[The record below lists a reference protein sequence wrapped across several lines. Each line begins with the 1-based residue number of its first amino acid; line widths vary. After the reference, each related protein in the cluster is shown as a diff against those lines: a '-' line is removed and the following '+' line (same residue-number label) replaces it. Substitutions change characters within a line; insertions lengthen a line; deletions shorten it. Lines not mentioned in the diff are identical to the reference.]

1 MMGYGISV
9 HVAPR
14 RAPVQGDR
22 YGNAASASSA
32 RSTQRA
38 AHLAF
43 RGSGR
48 CMRRRWLV
56 LRRRSV
62 GAFKRGEGLMDALF
76 RRYQGF
82 NRLPFVARRAL
93 LAVFF
98 FAVLVFG
105 VKVQPLSDS
114 LAGTAFLVGW
124 VGFVWATGLWIVLR
138 GALVVLV
145 WFLRIYY

>member
-1 MMGYGISV
+1 
-9 HVAPR
+9 
-14 RAPVQGDR
+14 
-22 YGNAASASSA
+22 
-32 RSTQRA
+32 
-38 AHLAF
+38 
-43 RGSGR
+43 
-48 CMRRRWLV
+48 
-56 LRRRSV
+56 
-62 GAFKRGEGLMDALF
+62 MDALF
-76 RRYQGF
+76 RHYQGF

-93 LAVFF
+93 LAAFF
-98 FAVLVFG
+98 FAVLIFG